1 MIRERCGRFPQ
12 GEPAPKYVVRLLG
25 PCSNAVI
32 HVIEPVLLP
41 PAVKS
46 SSLQNNGSA
55 KGLTEQAM
63 YLGTHQF
70 NKGNH
75 FAYGSLYEI
84 ALHSQIVLP
93 EDLLSQENLKALKI
107 STDKA
112 ELHPSPI
119 QSAYLMRQAMDS
131 VFISRKEE
139 CFDASSKLQ
148 FNSLR

>member
-1 MIRERCGRFPQ
+1 
-12 GEPAPKYVVRLLG
+12 
-25 PCSNAVI
+25 
-32 HVIEPVLLP
+32 
-41 PAVKS
+41 
-46 SSLQNNGSA
+46 
-55 KGLTEQAM
+55 M
-63 YLGTHQF
+63 YLGTSQF

-75 FAYGSLYEI
+75 FACGSLYEI

-112 ELHPSPI
+112 EPHPLPI

-139 CFDASSKLQ
+139 CYDASSTLQ

>member
-1 MIRERCGRFPQ
+1 
-12 GEPAPKYVVRLLG
+12 
-25 PCSNAVI
+25 
-32 HVIEPVLLP
+32 
-41 PAVKS
+41 
-46 SSLQNNGSA
+46 
-55 KGLTEQAM
+55 
-63 YLGTHQF
+63 GTHQF

-93 EDLLSQENLKALKI
+93 EDLLSQENLKVLKI

-112 ELHPSPI
+112 EPHPSPI

-139 CFDASSKLQ
+139 CFDASSTLAQGARSNGRLDLSIWRTYMEYCPKI
-148 FNSLR
+148 FSKSERC